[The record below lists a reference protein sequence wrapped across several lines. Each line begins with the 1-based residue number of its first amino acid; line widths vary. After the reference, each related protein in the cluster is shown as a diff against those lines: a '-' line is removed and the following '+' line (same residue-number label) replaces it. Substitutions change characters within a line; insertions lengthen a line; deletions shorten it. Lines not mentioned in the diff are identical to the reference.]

1 MGCMQIIVL
10 FRMTFFCI
18 YTIGMTVLD
27 WIIVAFIGIGVV
39 IGYSKGIIRQLASLV
54 GLVAGLLI
62 ARAMFTKVGETLAA
76 ELGASLTFA
85 QVLAFV
91 LIGVLVPVGFLL
103 LASVMT
109 KAVEVVRL
117 GFVNRLLGAG
127 MGCLKYLIFAA
138 LFINLVEYIDS
149 ESSLIAKTT
158 KSSSVLYYPIKELS
172 EFFYPTVRSVTKQL
186 IETEICKKNP
196 INM

>member
-127 MGCLKYLIFAA
+127 MGGLKCLIFAA
-138 LFINLVEYIDS
+138 LFINLVEYTDS

>member
-1 MGCMQIIVL
+1 MGCMQIIIL

-27 WIIVAFIGIGVV
+27 WMIVAFIGIGVV
-39 IGYSKGIIRQLASLV
+39 IGYSKGIIRQLASLL

-62 ARAMFTKVGETLAA
+62 ARAMFAKVGETLAA

-85 QVLAFV
+85 QILSFV

-127 MGCLKYLIFAA
+127 MGGLKYLIFAA
-138 LFINLVEYIDS
+138 LFINLVEYTDS
-149 ESSLIAKTT
+149 ESNLIAKTT

-186 IETEICKKNP
+186 IKTEICKKNP

>member
-62 ARAMFTKVGETLAA
+62 ARAMFAKVGETLAA

-85 QVLAFV
+85 QVLVFV

-127 MGCLKYLIFAA
+127 MGGLKCLIFAA
-138 LFINLVEYIDS
+138 LFINLVEYTDS

>member
-62 ARAMFTKVGETLAA
+62 ARAMFAKVGETLAA

-127 MGCLKYLIFAA
+127 MGGLKCLIFAA
-138 LFINLVEYIDS
+138 LFINLVEYTDS